1 MQRLMYAESDYLA
14 VNTARTTRPV
24 LMLPRYQTASPHSNF
39 VQDIAAERMIIY
51 IRPLASS
58 IRKLG
63 KDSGG
68 RDKAFTHAYAYGLVV
83 EENVSILLAA
93 CKMGS
98 DHIYGRASGHL
109 DKELP

>member
-1 MQRLMYAESDYLA
+1 MQRLMYAESDYFA

-24 LMLPRYQTASPHSNF
+24 LTLPRYQTASPHSNF
-39 VQDIAAERMIIY
+39 VQDIAAEQMIIY

-58 IRKLG
+58 VRKLG

-68 RDKAFTHAYAYGLVV
+68 MDKAFTHTYGLVV
-83 EENVSILLAA
+83 EENMSILLAA
-93 CKMGS
+93 CKLGS
-98 DHIYGRASGHL
+98 DQIYGRASGHL